1 MNQAGSLA
9 SFSNYGV
16 KSVSLAAPGVN
27 ILSTVP
33 GGYAYMSGTSMATP
47 YVSGVVALVAG
58 LHPSDTAAQLVQQV
72 LSTTKPLAGL
82 AGKTATGGIVDAA
95 RAVGLGR
102 PGLNK
107 CAAGPLRRRGAD
119 SVHRPECVDIPSPRT
134 TPPRSSPAAPSPGR
148 FPPPADFGKPGG
160 HRAPAAAVSCRLA
173 ELLGVVGFTLAVV
186 GDPHSDLGEIGI
198 EDVRDGPAS
207 SSRRSSPSWRRDS

>member
-1 MNQAGSLA
+1 MNQAGGLA

-16 KSVSLAAPGVN
+16 QSVALAAPGVN

-72 LSTTKPLAGL
+72 LSTTKPLASL

-102 PGLNK
+102 PGVDQ
-107 CAAGPLRRRGAD
+107 CAHGSTPPTWRGPIC
-119 SVHRPECVDIPSPRT
+119 RPDCVDVASQGPRRPPHVRQHLPQVASVPSRLPATRG
-134 TPPRSSPAAPSPGR
+134 SPASP
-148 FPPPADFGKPGG
+148 AS
-160 HRAPAAAVSCRLA
+160 VSCRLA
-173 ELLGVVGFTLAVV
+173 ELLSVVGFALAVV
-186 GDPHSDLGEIGI
+186 GDPHSDLGVVGI
-198 EDVRDGPAS
+198 EDIRGGPAS
-207 SSRRSSPSWRRDS
+207 SSRRSSPSCRRDS